1 MMSLLPVIGKAQI
14 RGNIGNASPL
24 RKLQLAEMA
33 ITNFY
38 VDSVDEQKLAEDAI
52 RGMLEKLDPHST
64 YTDAKETKAMNEP
77 LQGDF
82 EGIGVQFNMI
92 EDTVVVL
99 QPVVNGPSE
108 KVGILAGDRI
118 VSVNDTAISSAG
130 A

>member
-1 MMSLLPVIGKAQI
+1 MMKKAIIILLMMSLLPVIGKAQI

-64 YTDAKETKAMNEP
+64 YTDAKETKAMN
-77 LQGDF
+77 
-82 EGIGVQFNMI
+82 
-92 EDTVVVL
+92 
-99 QPVVNGPSE
+99 
-108 KVGILAGDRI
+108 
-118 VSVNDTAISSAG
+118 
-130 A
+130 